1 MADTST
7 KTATDAGRV
16 EVVSPTPDLP
26 QTGTPSWSQL
36 TEDVGFLDNRAKL
49 LHDDTGE
56 LHGEV
61 LLKEWGVKT
70 TEFVRMDVPT
80 LLGKLSD
87 LGFAWR
93 DIARLIGVSV
103 PAVQKWRRGA
113 SVSGESRTSAAAAL
127 AACHMISEHYMV
139 QDVAQ
144 WFESP
149 ILLGVPVTP
158 LDLYAARHVDLVF
171 RLASGKTDPE
181 AVLGVFDPEWRET
194 YRSDFE
200 VFEAEDGLAL
210 RRKDL

>member
-1 MADTST
+1 M
-7 KTATDAGRV
+7 
-16 EVVSPTPDLP
+16 
-26 QTGTPSWSQL
+26 
-36 TEDVGFLDNRAKL
+36 
-49 LHDDTGE
+49 
-56 LHGEV
+56 
-61 LLKEWGVKT
+61 
-70 TEFVRMDVPT
+70 
-80 LLGKLSD
+80 
-87 LGFAWR
+87 R

-103 PAVQKWRRGA
+103 PAVQVATGRLGQW
-113 SVSGESRTSAAAAL
+113 GESNERRRRL

-181 AVLGVFDPEWRET
+181 AVLGVFDPESRET

-210 RRKDL
+210 AERICEFVGQDLEALLGTARIGPCCTWRGVSTRSPPIDPSSAATSSRMCRSWHHERLSPKTRRSW